1 MSEKKVVMRIRALH
15 KRFGTQSVLQGIDLD
30 IYAGEKIAIIGGSGS
45 GKSTLLR
52 CLNFM
57 EIPSA
62 GTVEL
67 DGVTLGKIDS
77 RGQRRY
83 SEKQLSDVRQRVG
96 MVFQQFNLFPHLTVL
111 QNVSEALISVK
122 KMRREEAMRI
132 AHAQLEKVGLGHKHQ
147 AWPGSLSGGQQQ
159 RVAIARALAMAP
171 EIILFDEPT
180 SSLDPELVG
189 EVLHTIR
196 ELADEGRTLLLV
208 THELGFAWHFADRV
222 IFIENGVIHEMGTP
236 EEVLRHPRQPR
247 TQAFLS
253 RFAERA
259 F

>member
-1 MSEKKVVMRIRALH
+1 
-15 KRFGTQSVLQGIDLD
+15 
-30 IYAGEKIAIIGGSGS
+30 
-45 GKSTLLR
+45 
-52 CLNFM
+52 
-57 EIPSA
+57 
-62 GTVEL
+62 
-67 DGVTLGKIDS
+67 
-77 RGQRRY
+77 
-83 SEKQLSDVRQRVG
+83 
-96 MVFQQFNLFPHLTVL
+96 
-111 QNVSEALISVK
+111 
-122 KMRREEAMRI
+122 MRREEAIRI

-208 THELGFAWHFADRV
+208 THELGFARHFADRV